1 MLKAIKKISARIWHF
16 FKCLNIYIGRDIRTV
31 PPGSILLFPVLPDT
45 LLCGLAGILTIKQD
59 TEAGDDDIINHITRD
74 CKVIQGASV
83 EKVINQS
90 VSTDDYLG
98 GPATLKNL
106 ENAIKILKEDS
117 TFEHVFF
124 TDDGIQSI
132 SHLSESLKAFIEQ
145 EEDLIEKRVSGFTS
159 GEMEHISN
167 LIIRLKDASWALEK
181 DILANIDGFFFLAGT
196 DKKADIPR
204 ESLRKYRNI
213 NLLLNAI
220 DNLEVRGRDSAGI
233 QITFTMREVND
244 LDTLIENIQTK
255 NLYAEWLN
263 RVEPGDLYDGSIHVT
278 KNGREDIPV
287 ILSFT
292 YKKASVTGELGENGR
307 YLRDRIRND
316 RIFQTV
322 INEPIAMDSY
332 MAHTRWASV
341 GSITEENCH
350 PINNFTLDKVSDED
364 PGSSLPLKYYPHY
377 GKGNWSINAALN
389 GDIDNYSTL
398 RAEIETEGQSLIDDT
413 VTTDT
418 KIVPLQI
425 ERYLSSGHTL
435 QEAFRHALNDFEG
448 SHAIAMNSNL
458 EPDKVFLALRGS
470 GQALYIGLSDE
481 QFIYSSELY
490 GLIEVTSRFIKMNG
504 ESERVPGDQAT
515 KGQFF
520 VLDRKAG
527 GDIQG
532 INALYY
538 DGDALPISDD
548 CVAKAEITT
557 RDIDRKGYPHY
568 LLKEIFEAPLSAQK
582 TMRGKYHIRYKPDG
596 ATDNVVF
603 SLGNDIVPPA
613 LSEAM
618 INGNIKT
625 IYIIGQ
631 GTAAVAGAAIAEALS
646 KYLGGQDL
654 HIEARTASELSGF
667 SLQDKFDHA
676 LVIAVTQSGT
686 TTDTNRAVAMAI
698 ERGAH
703 SIAIVNR
710 RQSDIT
716 HMTDGVFYTSDGRDI
731 EMSVASTK
739 AFYSQIIAGYILA
752 LYFAKISGTM
762 SDDQITRELIDLE
775 DVPEKMNKVI
785 AIKEKIRE
793 SAWDV
798 VREKKYWAVVGSG
811 SNKVASDEI
820 RIKLSE
826 LCYKTISSDIVENKK
841 HIDLSSEPLIIV
853 CAAGNPET
861 VAEDI
866 VKDVAIFKAHEGSV
880 VVITDEDE
888 TRFDYVAD
896 SVIYVPRSTFPTSV
910 ILNTLAG
917 HIWGY
922 YAACS
927 INEEGEFFKNFR
939 KILSREVREL
949 DARNETL
956 FEKIANTELHKIVA
970 DFARAFN
977 SRKNKGFF
985 SSLSTEIA
993 ADMPLLFKY
1002 SIGKLP
1008 LEDFWEEFKDKRN
1021 SSSPL
1026 DMLDVCLGRAIDELS
1041 RPIDAIRHQAKTV
1054 TVGTSRKGEMIRG
1067 IIFDFLKDLDF
1078 SLENLTTKD
1087 GAAARR
1093 LQKALSKICGYTLY
1107 DVEKLDVDG
1116 TPGEDTIISIRERG
1130 GISSEMKSRVEEK
1143 RALLGTKRTI
1153 IRTGEIYAGL
1163 GKLDKAPII
1172 IMPVLGENHRIRHIL
1187 LLHVIFKD
1195 DLTAAEK
1202 KEVLGDKFNK
1212 IFNLVNEYNFHWDDA
1227 YLDSLSI
1234 EFLLGEG
1241 VDVIVGK
1248 MMKLAETDSSNEHDS
1263 NN

>member
-1 MLKAIKKISARIWHF
+1 MLKPIKKISARIWNF
-16 FKCLNIYIGRDIRTV
+16 FKYLNIYIGRDIRTV
-31 PPGSILLFPVLPDT
+31 PPGSILLFPILPDT
-45 LLCGLAGILTIKQD
+45 LLCGLAGILTIKGD
-59 TEAGDDDIINHITRD
+59 AAAGDDDIVNRITSN
-74 CKVIQGASV
+74 CNVIQGTGI
-83 EKVINQS
+83 EKIVNKS
-90 VSTDDYLG
+90 LNTVDYLG
-98 GPATLKNL
+98 SPAALNDL

-124 TDDGIQSI
+124 TDDGIQNI
-132 SHLSESLKAFIEQ
+132 SRLSENLKAFIEQ
-145 EEDLIEKRVSGFTS
+145 EEDFIEKYVFGFTS
-159 GEMEHISN
+159 GQMEHINNS
-167 LIIRLKDASWALEK
+167 IIRLKDASWALEK

-233 QITFTMREVND
+233 QITFTMEQTKD
-244 LDTLIENIQTK
+244 LDTLIENFKTK
-255 NLYAEWLN
+255 NLYDEWLN
-263 RVEPGDLYDGSIHVT
+263 RVEPGDLHDGSIHAT
-278 KNGREDIPV
+278 KNGREGIPV

-322 INEPIAMDSY
+322 IHKPIAMDSY

-350 PINNFTLDKVSDED
+350 PINNFTLDKVFDED
-364 PGSSLPLKYYPHY
+364 SGSFLPLKYYPHY
-377 GKGNWSINAALN
+377 GEGNWSINAALN

-398 RAEIETEGQSLIDDT
+398 RVGIETGGQSLIDDT
-413 VTTDT
+413 VKTDT

-425 ERYLSSGHTL
+425 ERYLSSGHSL
-435 QEAFRHALNDFEG
+435 LEAFRLALNDFEG
-448 SHAIAMNSNL
+448 SHAIAMSSDL

-470 GQALYIGLSDE
+470 GQSLYIGLCDE
-481 QFIYSSELY
+481 QFMYSSELY
-490 GLIEVTSRFIKMNG
+490 GLMEVTSKFIKMDG

-515 KGQFF
+515 KGQIF

-527 GDIQG
+527 GGVQG
-532 INALYY
+532 IKALYY
-538 DGDALPISDD
+538 DGHALPISDN

-582 TMRGKYHIRYKPDG
+582 TMRGKYHIKYKEDG

-603 SLGNDIVPPA
+603 NLGNDIIPPA
-613 LSEAM
+613 LSEAI

-625 IYIIGQ
+625 IFVVGQ
-631 GTAAVAGAAIAEALS
+631 GTAAVAGAAIVEAFS
-646 KYLGGQDL
+646 KYLRGRDL
-654 HIEARTASELSGF
+654 HIEAKTASELSGF

-762 SDDQITRELIDLE
+762 TDDQITRELVDLE
-775 DVPEKMNKVI
+775 GAPGKMDRVI

-798 VREKKYWAVVGSG
+798 VKEKKYWAVVGSG
-811 SNKVASDEI
+811 SNKVAADEI

-841 HIDLSSEPLIIV
+841 HIDLSAEPLIIV
-853 CAAGNPET
+853 CAAGTPET
-861 VAEDI
+861 VVEDI
-866 VKDVAIFKAHEGSV
+866 VKDAAIFKAHEGSV

-888 TRFDYVAD
+888 TRFDHVAD
-896 SVIYVPRSTFPTSV
+896 SVIYVPRSTFSTAV

-939 KILSREVREL
+939 NTLSHKVLEL

-956 FEKIANTELHKIVA
+956 FEKIANTGLHKIVA
-970 DFARAFN
+970 DFTKAFN
-977 SRKNKGFF
+977 LRKNKGFF

-993 ADMPLLFKY
+993 SDMPLLLKY

-1008 LEDFWEEFKDKRN
+1008 LEDFWEEFRDKRI

-1026 DMLDVCLGRAIDELS
+1026 DMLDICLGKAIDELS

-1054 TVGTSRKGEMIRG
+1054 TVGTSRKGEMIKG
-1067 IIFDFLKDLDF
+1067 IIFDFLKDLEF

-1093 LQKALSKICGYTLY
+1093 LQGALSKIRGYTLY
-1107 DVEKLDVDG
+1107 DVENLDVDG
-1116 TPGEDTIISIRERG
+1116 TPGEDTVISIRERG
-1130 GISSEMKSRVEEK
+1130 GISLEMKSRVEEK

-1163 GKLDKAPII
+1163 GKLDKASII
-1172 IMPVLGENHRIRHIL
+1172 IMSVLGKNHRIRHIL
-1187 LLHVIFKD
+1187 LLHVVFRD

-1212 IFNLVNEYNFHWDDA
+1212 IFNLVNEYNLNWDDT
-1227 YLDSLSI
+1227 YLDKISI

-1241 VDVIVGK
+1241 VDMIVGK
-1248 MMKLAETDSSNEHDS
+1248 MMKLKETDSSNEHDS

>member
-1 MLKAIKKISARIWHF
+1 MLKAIKKTSARIWNF
-16 FKCLNIYIGRDIRTV
+16 FKCLNIYIGRDVRTV
-31 PPGSILLFPVLPDT
+31 PPGSILLFPILPNT
-45 LLCGLAGILTIKQD
+45 LFCGLAGILTIKRD
-59 TEAGDDDIINHITRD
+59 VAAGDDDIINRIARD
-74 CKVIQGASV
+74 CDLIEGTGV
-83 EKVINQS
+83 EKLINRS
-90 VSTDDYLG
+90 IKIGDYLG
-98 GPATLKNL
+98 SPAILEDL
-106 ENAIKILKEDS
+106 ENAINVLKRDS

-124 TDDGIQSI
+124 TDEGIQNI
-132 SHLSESLKAFIEQ
+132 SHLSESLKSFIQQ
-145 EEDLIEKRVSGFTS
+145 EEDLIEKRASGFTT
-159 GEMEHISN
+159 GEMEHINNS
-167 LIIRLKDASWALEK
+167 IIRLKDASWALEK

-233 QITFTMREVND
+233 QITFTMEQTND
-244 LDTLIENIQTK
+244 LDTLIENIKTK
-255 NLYAEWLN
+255 NLYNEWLN
-263 RVEPGDLYDGSIHVT
+263 RVKPGDLHDGSIHVS
-278 KNGREDIPV
+278 KNNGDGIPV

-292 YKKASVTGELGENGR
+292 YKKASVTGELGENSR

-316 RIFQTV
+316 RIFQSV
-322 INEPIAMDSY
+322 IHEPIAMDSY

-350 PINNFTLDKVSDED
+350 PINNFTLDAELDED
-364 PGSSLPLKYYPHY
+364 SESSLPLKNYPRY

-389 GDIDNYSTL
+389 GDIDNYAAL
-398 RAEIETEGQSLIDDT
+398 RANIESDGRLLIDGT

-425 ERYLSSGHTL
+425 EQYLSSGHTL
-435 QEAFRHALNDFEG
+435 PEAFRHALNDFEG

-470 GQALYIGLSDE
+470 GQSLYVGLCDE
-481 QFIYSSELY
+481 QFMYSSELY
-490 GLIEVTSRFIKMNG
+490 GLIEVTSRFIKMDG
-504 ESERVPGDQAT
+504 ESERVTGDPTT
-515 KGQFF
+515 KGQIF
-520 VLDRKAG
+520 VLDRNVG

-538 DGDALPISDD
+538 DGYELPVSDN
-548 CVAKAEITT
+548 CVEKAEITT
-557 RDIDRKGYPHY
+557 RDIDRKDYPHY
-568 LLKEIFEAPLSAQK
+568 LLKEIFEAPFSARK
-582 TMRGKYHIRYKPDG
+582 TMRGKYHIGYKQDG
-596 ATDNVVF
+596 AIDDVIFN
-603 SLGNDIVPPA
+603 LGSDIVPPA
-613 LSEAM
+613 LSEATK
-618 INGNIKT
+618 NGNIKT
-625 IYIIGQ
+625 VFVIGQ
-631 GTAAVAGAAIAEALS
+631 GTAAVAGVAIAEALS
-646 KYLGGQDL
+646 KYLQGRDL
-654 HIEARTASELSGF
+654 HIEAKTASELSGF
-667 SLQDKFDHA
+667 SLQDNFDHA

-716 HMTDGVFYTSDGRDI
+716 NVTDGVFYTSDGRDI

-739 AFYSQIIAGYILA
+739 AFYSQIVAGYILA
-752 LYFAKISGTM
+752 LYFAKILGTM
-762 SDDQITRELIDLE
+762 SDDQIARELTDIE
-775 DVPEKMNKVI
+775 NAPEKMNRVI

-793 SAWDV
+793 SAWEV
-798 VREKKYWAVVGSG
+798 VKEKKYWAVVGSG
-811 SNKVASDEI
+811 SNKVAADEI

-841 HIDLSSEPLIIV
+841 HIDLSAEPLIIV
-853 CAAGNPET
+853 CAAGNPEPV
-861 VAEDI
+861 VADI

-888 TRFDYVAD
+888 TRFHDVAD
-896 SVIYVPRSTFPTSV
+896 SVISVPRSTFPTSV

-927 INEEGEFFKNFR
+927 INEEGKFFKNFR
-939 KILSREVREL
+939 NTLSHKVQEL
-949 DARNETL
+949 DTKNETL

-970 DFARAFN
+970 DFTKAFHF
-977 SRKNKGFF
+977 RKNKGFF

-993 ADMPLLFKY
+993 ADMPLLLKY
-1002 SIGKLP
+1002 TIGKLP
-1008 LEDFWEEFKDKRN
+1008 LEDFWEEFKDKRI

-1026 DMLDVCLGRAIDELS
+1026 DMLDVCLGRAIDDLS

-1054 TVGTSRKGEMIRG
+1054 TVGTSRKGEMIKG
-1067 IIFDFLKDLDF
+1067 IIFDFLKELEF

-1093 LQKALSKICGYTLY
+1093 LQRSLSAICGYTLY
-1107 DVEKLDVDG
+1107 DVENLDVDG
-1116 TPGEDTIISIRERG
+1116 TPEDGTTISIRERS
-1130 GISSEMKSRVEEK
+1130 GISLEIRSRVEKK
-1143 RALLGTKRTI
+1143 RVLRGTKRTI

-1163 GKLDKAPII
+1163 GKLDKAPIV
-1172 IMPVLGENHRIRHIL
+1172 IMPLLGENHRIRYIL
-1187 LLHVIFKD
+1187 LLHVIFRD
-1195 DLTAAEK
+1195 DLTASEK
-1202 KEVLGDKFNK
+1202 KEVLGEKFNK
-1212 IFNLVNEYNFHWDDA
+1212 INNLVNEYDFSWDDA
-1227 YLDSLSI
+1227 YLDGLPV
-1234 EFLLGEG
+1234 ELLLGEG

-1248 MMKLAETDSSNEHDS
+1248 MMKLMEVKSSQ
-1263 NN
+1263 